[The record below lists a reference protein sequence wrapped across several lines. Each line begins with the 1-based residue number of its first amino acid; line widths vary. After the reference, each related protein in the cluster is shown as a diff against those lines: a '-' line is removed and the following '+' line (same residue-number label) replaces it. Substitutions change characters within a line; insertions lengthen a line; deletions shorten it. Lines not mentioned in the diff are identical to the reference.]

1 MNLFNRKQK
10 IDQFYKGGYSTIHIL
25 YSIQNMKRIRSA
37 IRTLLCSLWFVIATI
52 IIALLVY
59 LNIHRRTEPMTT
71 VGGGGGGGE
80 PRHSSPYLP
89 NMGNQRV
96 TGMNAQMCGQIKGI
110 ES

>member
-1 MNLFNRKQK
+1 
-10 IDQFYKGGYSTIHIL
+10 
-25 YSIQNMKRIRSA
+25 MKRIRSA

-71 VGGGGGGGE
+71 VGGGGGE

-96 TGMNAQMCGQIKGI
+96 TGMNAQMLKASNPEFKHHFYSDEECLLEQAFLCADTLI
-110 ES
+110 